1 MAETTTAAAE
11 ALTKV
16 QLPSKLAVQASQEDS
31 LTREDARVQRDPL
44 KPDAVP
50 PSKPMLEEGQ
60 DPTTAPEAGDKPG
73 DKLVVE
79 IKDSSVWDADVIDIK
94 EPISQLQFD
103 PRSPTGKAEEE
114 VASLEV
120 RKYRCLNTV
129 FEFLRGLIWGT
140 CFSCRT
146 CCLLPCP
153 RPSV

>member
-1 MAETTTAAAE
+1 
-11 ALTKV
+11 
-16 QLPSKLAVQASQEDS
+16 
-31 LTREDARVQRDPL
+31 
-44 KPDAVP
+44 
-50 PSKPMLEEGQ
+50 MLEEGQ

-120 RKYRCLNTV
+120 RKYRCLTLYTV
-129 FEFLRGLIWGT
+129 FEVLRGLIWGHL
-140 CFSCRT
+140 FFM
-146 CCLLPCP
+146 
-153 RPSV
+153 

>member
-1 MAETTTAAAE
+1 
-11 ALTKV
+11 
-16 QLPSKLAVQASQEDS
+16 
-31 LTREDARVQRDPL
+31 
-44 KPDAVP
+44 
-50 PSKPMLEEGQ
+50 MLEEGQ

-129 FEFLRGLIWGT
+129 FEVLRGLIWGT

-146 CCLLPCP
+146 CCLLLCP

>member
-1 MAETTTAAAE
+1 
-11 ALTKV
+11 
-16 QLPSKLAVQASQEDS
+16 
-31 LTREDARVQRDPL
+31 
-44 KPDAVP
+44 
-50 PSKPMLEEGQ
+50 MLEEGQ

-120 RKYRCLNTV
+120 RKYRVSHCTLSLK
-129 FEFLRGLIWGT
+129 F
-140 CFSCRT
+140 
-146 CCLLPCP
+146 
-153 RPSV
+153 